1 MNEIKVKHSEYL
13 ANGHFP
19 FHVRYSTPYK
29 ANKDGPMTTQKTM
42 ILGKDAALEDTITKL
57 RSKLLDWGFDV
68 EEASW
73 LNPVPNVWSVHIRD
87 RFCPYLFTN
96 GKGVTK
102 DAALASALGEF
113 FERLNCNYFF
123 ADFYLGEKI
132 AKSEFVHYSN
142 EKWFAFKDEKMPA
155 GLMNEALWDYYD
167 PDRALTPS
175 QLVETNS
182 GNAERGICALPY
194 TRISDSKV
202 AFIPMNIIGN
212 LYVSNGMSAGNTKT
226 EARVQALSEV
236 FERSVKNR
244 ILAEGISLPNIP
256 YEVLNRYPKVM
267 EAIQEL
273 EANGYPIIC
282 KDASLGGKY
291 PVINVTLLNP
301 QEGTAFASFGAHP
314 KFQVALERTLTELL
328 QGRRLDQLNV
338 FSPPTFALEDVADNL
353 NLEAH
358 FIDSN
363 GLIHWNFFK
372 EKADFE
378 FADWNFGNNTTQS
391 EYDAMVDIFKN
402 IEKEVYVMDFD
413 HLGVYGCRIHVPGM
427 SEIYQPEDLAW
438 DNNNSGYDVRKEIL
452 GCHELTADELMEL
465 YNKLEDK
472 GYDDMLLVAHA
483 IGVIPD
489 ATTIWSDLRIGE
501 FKTMVALAAKN
512 YEFAKS
518 GTDWCLHF
526 APLKPERK
534 LLYLCLNT
542 LMQIEMDDT
551 VNEGDFLPTVERM
564 YSKDLVERAQKII
577 GGFERFDGL
586 HESDLNLKG
595 FEMHQKLIT
604 SYQKLQKAKKQWAKG
619 Q

>member
-1 MNEIKVKHSEYL
+1 
-13 ANGHFP
+13 
-19 FHVRYSTPYK
+19 
-29 ANKDGPMTTQKTM
+29 MTKTM
-42 ILGKDAALEDTITKL
+42 ILGKDASLEDTIL
-57 RSKLLDWGFDV
+57 RLKTKLLDWGFDV

-87 RFCPYLFTN
+87 RYCPYLFTN

-123 ADFYLGEKI
+123 ADFYLGERI
-132 AKSEFVHYSN
+132 AKSEFVHYPN
-142 EKWFAFKDEKMPA
+142 EKWFAYKSDKMPE
-155 GLMNEALWDYYD
+155 GLMNESLWDFYD
-167 PDRALTPS
+167 PGRDLTPA
-175 QLVETNS
+175 QLVDTNS
-182 GNAERGICALPY
+182 GNADRGICALPY
-194 TRISDSKV
+194 TNVMDEKTYY
-202 AFIPMNIIGN
+202 IPMNIVGN

-236 FERSVKNR
+236 FERSIKNK
-244 ILAEGISLPNIP
+244 ILAEGISLPTIP
-256 YEVLNRYPKVM
+256 KEVLNRYPKVV
-267 EAIQEL
+267 EAIEEL
-273 EANGYPIIC
+273 ESHGYPIIC

-301 QEGTAFASFGAHP
+301 TEGTAFASFGAHP

-338 FSPPTFALEDVADNL
+338 FSPPTFELEDVADHL

-372 EKADFE
+372 ETSDYE
-378 FADWNFGNNTTQS
+378 FADWNFGDNTTQG
-391 EYDAMVDIFKN
+391 EYDALINIFKQ
-402 IEKEVYVMDFD
+402 IEKDVYVMDFE
-413 HLGVYGCRIHVPGM
+413 HLNVYGCRIHVPGM

-438 DNNNSGYDVRKEIL
+438 DNNNAGYDVRAQIL
-452 GCHELTADELMEL
+452 TAHELSPDELMGL
-465 YNKLEDK
+465 YTRLEDK

-489 ATTIWSDLRIGE
+489 ANTLWADLRMGE
-501 FKTMVALAAKN
+501 FKAMLAFAAKN
-512 YEFAKS
+512 YELAKA

-526 APLKPERK
+526 APLKKDRK

-542 LMQIEMDDT
+542 LLNIETDDT
-551 VNEGDFLPTVERM
+551 INEKDFLPTIKRM
-564 YSKDLVERAQKII
+564 YGKALVEKAQKII
-577 GGFERFDGL
+577 NGFEKFDGL
-586 HESDLNLKG
+586 HESDLNLRG
-595 FEMHQKLIT
+595 FEMHDKLIV
-604 SYQKLQKAKKQWAKG
+604 SYEKLQRAKKLWTEKSL
-619 Q
+619 

>member
-1 MNEIKVKHSEYL
+1 M
-13 ANGHFP
+13 
-19 FHVRYSTPYK
+19 
-29 ANKDGPMTTQKTM
+29 TQKTM
-42 ILGKDAALEDTITKL
+42 IQGKDAPLEETIQKL
-57 RSKLLDWGFDV
+57 RNKLTDLGFDV

-73 LNPVPNVWSVHIRD
+73 LNPVPNVWSVHVRD

-132 AKSEFVHYSN
+132 ANSEFVHYPN
-142 EKWFAFKDEKMPA
+142 EKWFAFKNDKMPE
-155 GLMNEALWDYYD
+155 GLMNESLWAYYD
-167 PDRALTPS
+167 AEGELTPS
-175 QLVETNS
+175 QLIDANS

-194 TRISDSKV
+194 TNALTDKTYY
-202 AFIPMNIIGN
+202 IPMNIIGN

-236 FERSVKNR
+236 FERSVKNQ
-244 ILAEGISLPNIP
+244 ILSEGISLPTIP
-256 YEVLNRYPKVM
+256 QEVLNRFPKVV
-267 EAIQEL
+267 EAIAEL

-282 KDASLGGKY
+282 KDASLGGKF

-301 QEGTAFASFGAHP
+301 AEGTAFASFGAHP

-338 FSPPTFALEDVADNL
+338 FSPPSFELDDVKDNL

-372 EKADFE
+372 ETSDYE
-378 FADWNFGNNTTQS
+378 FSDWNFGDNTTQG
-391 EYDAMVDIFKN
+391 EYNALMDIFKN
-402 IEKEVYVMDFD
+402 IEKDVYVMDFD

-438 DNNNSGYDVRKEIL
+438 DNNNAAYDVRAGIL
-452 GCHELTADELMEL
+452 GAHELSADELMEL
-465 YNKLEDK
+465 HDKLEEK
-472 GYDDMLLVAHA
+472 GFDDMLLVSHA

-489 ATTIWSDLRIGE
+489 AGTYWAELRMGE
-501 FKTMVALAAKN
+501 FKAVLAFATKNFELAKAGA
-512 YEFAKS
+512 E
-518 GTDWCLHF
+518 WCLHF
-526 APLKPERK
+526 APLNKQRK

-542 LMQIEMDDT
+542 LLHIETDDT
-551 VNEGDFLPTVERM
+551 LNEKDFLPTVEKI
-564 YSKDLVERAQKII
+564 YGKNLVEDAQNII
-577 GGFERFDGL
+577 NGFEKFSGL
-586 HESDLNLKG
+586 HESDMNLKG
-595 FEMHQKLIT
+595 FEMHQKLLT
-604 SYQKLQKAKKQWAKG
+604 SYEKLQTAKKTWAERK
-619 Q
+619 